1 MREAGLA
8 PFIVGLPLLGA
19 VVLLVFGRRIGRAS
33 GLIASGAIGLAF
45 VLGVITFVRLL
56 GLPPEEREAT
66 QQVFD
71 FITVGDFST
80 GVSLLVDQLS
90 VVMVLVVTGVGTLI
104 HIYSISYMAG
114 DPRYSR
120 FFGYLNLFAAFMLL
134 LVLGDNLLLLYVG
147 WEGVGLCSYLL
158 IGFWFERPIAA
169 TAAKKAFLVNRVG
182 DFAFMIG
189 IFVLFVSLGTLDL
202 LAINANAAAM
212 GAGLS
217 TAAGLLLFL
226 GATGKSAQIP
236 LYVWLPDAMEGPTP
250 VSALIHAATM
260 VTAGVY
266 MVARLSPVFEA
277 SGGAALTVV
286 GYVGALTAL
295 WAALM
300 ASAEYDI
307 KRVLAYSTIS
317 QLGYMFLALGVGAYS
332 AAIFHLVTHAFFK
345 ALMFLGAGAIMHV
358 LGGEVDMRRMSGLRR
373 AMPIV
378 AYTFA
383 AGVLAISGIIP
394 FAGFFSKDAI
404 LASAWIEGNFLLWG
418 IGTVTALLTAFY
430 MARLYIR
437 VFEGPLETPEG
448 THAHDAPALM
458 AAALIPLG
466 VLSVIG
472 GVINLPGLV
481 TLEHFLEPALG
492 ESEVPTGVLTFL
504 LPGLALVAGAAG
516 LFIGRRLYMGEGAE
530 ARRARLVAAGGPLVE
545 AARNKFYVDRIY
557 AATIVA
563 PGRALA
569 SFCAD
574 VLDGRGIEGVV
585 NGTATFI
592 GRSSQSLRHLQ
603 TGYVRTYGV
612 TFLFGVVLVFGFLLT
627 RVVLA

>member
-1 MREAGLA
+1 MTEAGLA

-19 VVLLVFGRRIGRAS
+19 VALLVFGRRIGRAS

-56 GLPPEEREAT
+56 GLPAEEREAT

-236 LYVWLPDAMEGPTP
+236 LYVWLPDAME
-250 VSALIHAATM
+250 A
-260 VTAGVY
+260 
-266 MVARLSPVFEA
+266 
-277 SGGAALTVV
+277 
-286 GYVGALTAL
+286 
-295 WAALM
+295 
-300 ASAEYDI
+300 
-307 KRVLAYSTIS
+307 
-317 QLGYMFLALGVGAYS
+317 QLRC
-332 AAIFHLVTHAFFK
+332 
-345 ALMFLGAGAIMHV
+345 
-358 LGGEVDMRRMSGLRR
+358 RRSFMPPPWLRR
-373 AMPIV
+373 AS
-378 AYTFA
+378 TW
-383 AGVLAISGIIP
+383 S
-394 FAGFFSKDAI
+394 
-404 LASAWIEGNFLLWG
+404 
-418 IGTVTALLTAFY
+418 
-430 MARLYIR
+430 
-437 VFEGPLETPEG
+437 
-448 THAHDAPALM
+448 PA
-458 AAALIPLG
+458 
-466 VLSVIG
+466 
-472 GVINLPGLV
+472 
-481 TLEHFLEPALG
+481 
-492 ESEVPTGVLTFL
+492 
-504 LPGLALVAGAAG
+504 
-516 LFIGRRLYMGEGAE
+516 
-530 ARRARLVAAGGPLVE
+530 
-545 AARNKFYVDRIY
+545 
-557 AATIVA
+557 
-563 PGRALA
+563 
-569 SFCAD
+569 
-574 VLDGRGIEGVV
+574 
-585 NGTATFI
+585 
-592 GRSSQSLRHLQ
+592 
-603 TGYVRTYGV
+603 
-612 TFLFGVVLVFGFLLT
+612 
-627 RVVLA
+627 